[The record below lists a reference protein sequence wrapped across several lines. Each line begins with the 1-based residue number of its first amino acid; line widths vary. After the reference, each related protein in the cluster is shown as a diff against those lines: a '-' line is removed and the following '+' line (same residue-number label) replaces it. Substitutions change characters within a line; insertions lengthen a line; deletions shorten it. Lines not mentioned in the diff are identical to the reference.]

1 MAKQQTIDGADE
13 VEESRMG
20 LGEHLTELRMRLI
33 RCVGV
38 MVVAFCVLYAYRFSV
53 LDIVKGPQQRASIM
67 LREEHSERTQ
77 LGFEQRIKDGE
88 IAINGSEF
96 SEEVNLQFERG
107 WPKTWVLLPSAG
119 PSQEMFIFQAD
130 GGFFLL
136 MRICFWLALFITGP
150 FIIWE
155 TWGFIASGLYTA
167 EKRMAYA
174 YFPVSLILFFGG
186 VLFGYFVMIP
196 YALFFLNLDSLNLE
210 GFEVKMGVDYYL
222 GFLKGL
228 SLALGFVFQL
238 PIVMV
243 AMTRLGLV
251 DPASYAKF
259 RKHTLVAALVVGALL
274 TPPDPITQL
283 LMAGPVI
290 ALYEIGLRI
299 ARLVWTEPLVS
310 LDDDEDEA
318 SSPAN
323 G

>member
-13 VEESRMG
+13 VEDSRMG

-38 MVVAFCVLYAYRFSV
+38 MFIAFCVLYAYRPTV
-53 LDIVKGPQQRASIM
+53 LDVVRGPQLRASTM
-67 LREEHSERTQ
+67 LRAEYSERTQ
-77 LGFEQRIKDGE
+77 LEFEERIQSG
-88 IAINGSEF
+88 ALTTRGSEF
-96 SEEVNLQFERG
+96 SEEVGLLFDQG
-107 WPKTWVLLPSAG
+107 WPDAWVLLPSAG
-119 PSQEMFIFQAD
+119 PPQEMLVIGSD
-130 GGFFLL
+130 GGFFML
-136 MRICFWLALFITGP
+136 MRICFWLALLITGP
-150 FIIWE
+150 LLIWE
-155 TWGFIASGLYTA
+155 AWGFVASGLYKA
-167 EKRMAYA
+167 EKRTAYA
-174 YFPVSLILFFGG
+174 YFPVSLVLFFGG

-196 YALFFLNLDSLNLE
+196 YALYFLNLDSLNLKGIDVQVE
-210 GFEVKMGVDYYL
+210 ISSYL

-243 AMTRLGLV
+243 AMTSLGLV

-259 RKHTLVAALVVGALL
+259 RKHTLVAALVVGAML

-290 ALYEIGLRI
+290 LLYEIGLRV

-310 LDDDEDEA
+310 LDDDEEEA